1 MKTFKKITPALFAL
15 LFVLMAG
22 FSSQKAHATH
32 CAGGQLTYV
41 WLQDS
46 TYKFTFKFYRDCTGS
61 SSVGPFS
68 LCYFSDCGNSGSI
81 SMTQVGSATQLVTP
95 CPGFYTACDPTP
107 NTNVNSPNYQEYVY
121 EATITNL
128 ARCNAWHFFT
138 FLGSRNSSVNLTAAA
153 SSSNWV
159 AETILNNSNFQG
171 NSSPQ
176 FTVRPVPFCCINQA
190 YTFNNGASDPN
201 NDSLSYE
208 MIMPRTVSGC
218 TATSF
223 TNLVFSTIAGYPSFN
238 LTNNPFP
245 TNNTFNIDPIT
256 GQITFTADYTGRM
269 AIAVLVKEWRNGV
282 LIGSVLRDMQV
293 VVKASGCS
301 QTPINTPQPASS
313 SGIIFTA
320 TPPYQACANQT
331 FTLCTR
337 LTSPDTSAWLAV
349 TSNNTAIA
357 PGSVMSYT
365 GIGTD
370 TVLACLTWTPSA
382 SDTGLRTF
390 TYTVRDTNCLSNG
403 GASTSQTFSIS
414 LFINPTT
421 VASHD
426 TTICYGT
433 SATISALGGS
443 GFHWTVL
450 PGGSPASSI
459 ACDTCRVTQVSPTS
473 TTRYLVTSAGT
484 SFCNGNHD
492 TVVVTVAPIP
502 SFNAGPD
509 TTTCINNSLQL
520 NANVALPA
528 GTYSVLWTPSTFL
541 SNPTIVN
548 PITTPTTDLTYVIR
562 VTPNGSGAGA
572 CALFDTLKVNVLQG
586 YKLLTPDTAI
596 CKGASVQIR
605 TTGDTRYSYSW
616 TPTIGIPVTNIA
628 DALITPDTSHLYT
641 LTAKF
646 PGCEDTISH
655 IFIDVQPIPT
665 VFIGA
670 DKTLC
675 YGDTVHMDMSTVTP
689 AYNYVY
695 SWSPA
700 GAFDDPTRLHPA
712 YTGLNTAAITL
723 TVKTTPAGCTGTATV
738 NYTIIPANFLTLSAD
753 TAICPGDTAHITVSG
768 MYQSLNWV
776 NHTFISD
783 TTSGTPSV
791 WPLTT
796 TTYTVIG
803 HDINSCRDTASVLIT
818 IHPRALISLPD
829 SVTIYPGDTYAI
841 NPNGNCLYFQWFP
854 PAGLSNPNI
863 ANPVASPTVNTRYF
877 VTASTEA
884 GCSTNDSIDVNVN
897 LESDIDVPNAFS
909 PGSQPNSILKVV
921 HTGTATIQKFRIFN
935 RWGAEMFSTTNINEG
950 WDGTLGG
957 HPQPMG
963 VYVYIVEASTP
974 TGRHFYKQ
982 GNITLIR

>member
-1 MKTFKKITPALFAL
+1 MRRFTQAILTVCF
-15 LFVLMAG
+15 LFVGSLITE
-22 FSSQKAHATH
+22 KAHATH

-61 SSVGPFS
+61 SSVGPFN
-68 LCYFSDCGNSGSI
+68 LCYFSTCGNSGSI
-81 SMTQVGSATQLVTP
+81 AMTQVGAATQVVTP
-95 CPGFYTACDPTP
+95 CPGIYTACDLSP
-107 NTNVNSPNYQEYVY
+107 NTNAANPNYQEYVY
-121 EATITNL
+121 EATVTNL
-128 ARCNAWHFFT
+128 ARCNSWHFFT
-138 FLGSRNSSVNLTAAA
+138 FLGSRNASTNLFQ
-153 SSSNWV
+153 SNTQNWF
-159 AETILNNSNFQG
+159 AETIMNNQNFQG

-201 NDSLSYE
+201 NDSLSYQ
-208 MIMPRTVSGC
+208 MIMPRAAAGC
-218 TATSF
+218 TSTTF
-223 TNLVFSTIAGYPSFN
+223 TDLAFDTPPAGAPPYN
-238 LTNNPFP
+238 LTTNPFP

-256 GQITFTADYTGRM
+256 GQMSFTADYTGRM

-282 LIGSVLRDMQV
+282 LIGSVLRDMQI

-301 QTPINTPQPASS
+301 QSPINAPQPGTS
-313 SGIIFTA
+313 SGIVFTT
-320 TPPYQACANQT
+320 TPPYQACARQS

-337 LTSPDTSAWLAV
+337 LSSPDTSAWLAV
-349 TSNNTAIA
+349 TSNNTIIA

-370 TVLACLTWTPSA
+370 TVFACLTWTPSS

-403 GASTSQTFSIS
+403 GTSTSQTFSIS
-414 LFINPTT
+414 LFINPVT
-421 VASHD
+421 VASND
-426 TTICYGT
+426 TTICYGGT
-433 SATISALGGS
+433 ATVSALGGS

-459 ACDTCRVTQVSPTS
+459 FCDTCRVTQVTPTV

-502 SFNAGPD
+502 TFNAGPD
-509 TTTCINNSLQL
+509 TTTCIHNSLQL

-528 GTYSVLWTPSTFL
+528 GTYSILWTPATYL
-541 SNPTIVN
+541 NNPNVTN
-548 PITTPTTDLTYVIR
+548 PVTTPTGDLTYVIR
-562 VTPNGSGAGA
+562 VTPNGSGAAA
-572 CALFDTLKVNVLQG
+572 CALYDTLRVNVVQG
-586 YKLLTPDTAI
+586 YDLLTPDTFI

-605 TTGDTRYSYSW
+605 TAGDARYSYTW
-616 TPTIGIPVTNIA
+616 TPTIGVSAANIA
-628 DALITPDTSHLYT
+628 NPLITPDTSHLYT
-641 LTAKF
+641 VTAHF
-646 PGCEDTISH
+646 PGCGDSVRH
-655 IFIDVQPIPT
+655 VFIDVQPIPT

-675 YGDTVHMDMSTVTP
+675 YGDTVHMDMSTVSP
-689 AYNYVY
+689 AYNYDY

-700 GAFDDPTRLHPA
+700 GAFDDPFRLHPA
-712 YTGLNTAAITL
+712 YTGLASAAITL
-723 TVKTTPAGCTGTATV
+723 TVKTREAQCSGTATV

-753 TAICPGDTAHITVSG
+753 TALCPGDTAHITVGGVYS
-768 MYQSLNWV
+768 SLHWI

-783 TTSGTPSV
+783 TTSGTPIV

-803 HDINSCRDTASVLIT
+803 RDVNACRDTASVLIT
-818 IHPRALISLPD
+818 IHPGALLSLPD

-863 ANPVASPTVNTRYF
+863 ANPIASPAVNTRYF

-884 GCSTNDSIDVNVN
+884 GCSAHDSIDVNVN
-897 LESDIDVPNAFS
+897 LDSYIDVPNAFS
-909 PGSQPNSILKVV
+909 PGSQPNSILKIV
-921 HTGTATIQKFRIFN
+921 HTGAATVQKFRIFN

-957 HPQPMG
+957 SPQPMG

-974 TGRHFYKQ
+974 SGRHFYKQ